1 MQKDFENSSE
11 IFLAGSADARFTGR
25 NNLLKSDS
33 ILDGRKGTVLPTDI
47 NYLDGILVNNRN
59 SMKEL
64 SKD

>member
-33 ILDGRKGTVLPTDI
+33 ILDGRKGTVLP
-47 NYLDGILVNNRN
+47 
-59 SMKEL
+59 
-64 SKD
+64 